1 MARIEKTV
9 FISYRR
15 TDMYKALA
23 VYQDLTSRGY
33 DVFLDYTSIHAG
45 DFEQIIVSNIR
56 ARAHF
61 VLILTPTALDGCSKP
76 DDWLRREIETAI
88 EEKRNIVPLFF
99 DDFSFNS
106 PTVAEKL
113 TGKLAK
119 VKRFN
124 GLRIPSE
131 YFTEA
136 MDRLSENFLS
146 DPFDAEIYPV
156 SNEVQR
162 VVEEEQSAANK
173 ALLQEAGPENLSQLE
188 SRAIRYELQGKFWN
202 ALQCYYAIK
211 RIDPEFPRVDI
222 KIRELEDELKPKTQ
236 DKQDIRPTKNKPSLQ
251 LYRVGIGILFIIALG
266 TFGTIS
272 IRNFNASRAPTSTLS
287 NHVIPT
293 ETAKPILSTPSL
305 IAPTDTASA
314 LPPTSVT
321 TLSVGDTMVSPKDG
335 MTLLYIPAGK
345 FEMGSTGNEA
355 DERPVHDVYLNAFFM
370 DQTEVTNAMYAICVN
385 DGKCEPPR
393 ANTSYTQNASNGSFY
408 YGNPLFD
415 SYPVIFVSWVDA
427 RNYCKWADRRLPTEA
442 EWEKAATWDA
452 GKEIKR
458 IYPWGNK
465 IDCTYANYYGKGND
479 LCVGDTSAVGSYPD
493 GVSFYGILDMAGNVW
508 EWVADRYDPEYYG
521 VTSEYSNPTGPRSGD
536 YIVIRGGSFLTGR
549 ATGVRS
555 SDRDKL
561 PPDNTSHNIGFR
573 CAMDAD

>member
-1 MARIEKTV
+1 MPRVEKTV

-45 DFEQIIVSNIR
+45 DFEQIIISNIK

-61 VLILTPTALDGCSKP
+61 VLILTPTALDDCGNP
-76 DDWLRREIETAI
+76 DDWLRREVETAI
-88 EEKRNIVPLFF
+88 DEERNIVPLFF
-99 DDFSFNS
+99 DNFSFS
-106 PTVAEKL
+106 APSVAEKL
-113 TGKLAK
+113 TGKLAM

-124 GLRIPSE
+124 GLKIPSE
-131 YFTEA
+131 YFSEA
-136 MDRLSENFLS
+136 MDRLRENFLS
-146 DPFDAEIYPV
+146 DPFDIVIHPI
-156 SNEVQR
+156 SNEVRR
-162 VVEEEQSAANK
+162 VVRAEQSAANK
-173 ALLQEAGPENLSQLE
+173 AAAGLNLADL
-188 SRAIRYELQGKFWN
+188 K
-202 ALQCYYAIK
+202 
-211 RIDPEFPRVDI
+211 
-222 KIRELEDELKPKTQ
+222 KPKFQAYWIVAGVMVIGLVIFGIFSLIPKSGESALLT
-236 DKQDIRPTKNKPSLQ
+236 PTKTHQVQATN
-251 LYRVGIGILFIIALG
+251 
-266 TFGTIS
+266 TIE
-272 IRNFNASRAPTSTLS
+272 P
-287 NHVIPT
+287 VI
-293 ETAKPILSTPSL
+293 STPSVTL
-305 IAPTDTASA
+305 PASTASP
-314 LPPTSVT
+314 LPPAAVS
-321 TLSVGDTMVSPKDG
+321 TLVVGDSMTSPKDG
-335 MTLLYIPAGK
+335 MTLLYIPAGD

-415 SYPVIFVSWVDA
+415 NYPVIFVSWVDA